1 MSTFPPFT
9 DALDGEEG
17 CLGVY
22 PLRAD
27 RVLLRPLDARHLQAL
42 APLADDAEVARF
54 TARLPHPYT
63 ADHARAFVEESH
75 ALAAQG
81 LSLTLAIERRGDFRL
96 LGVVSLDRDHD
107 DPALAEVGYWIGR
120 DFWGQGLASEA
131 VRALLTHAV
140 DDLGFTR
147 FTAGVAEGNAAS
159 RRVLEKVG
167 FGDARPGRCP
177 APARP
182 DGALD
187 ATFLSLTAEGFRAA
201 SARSILLVTAVALV
215 DPDNRVLLQKR
226 PEGKAL
232 AGLWE
237 FPGGKVDP
245 GESPERALI
254 RELHEELGIDVRD
267 SCLAPLTF
275 ASHATATFHLLM
287 PLYLCRQW
295 KGRVEAREGQELA
308 WVAPN
313 RLSAYP
319 MPPADIPLIPILRD
333 WLG

>member
-1 MSTFPPFT
+1 MTLFPPFT
-9 DALDGEEG
+9 DALEGEEG

-22 PLRAD
+22 PLRGD
-27 RVLLRPLDARHLQAL
+27 RVLLRPLDERHLA
-42 APLADDAEVARF
+42 AIGPLAGDAEVSRF

-63 ADHARAFVEESH
+63 DEHAAAFVAESR
-75 ALAAQG
+75 ALAEQG
-81 LSLTLAIERRGDFRL
+81 LSLTLAIERRGDARL
-96 LGVVSLDRDHD
+96 LGVISLDRERC
-107 DPALAEVGYWIGR
+107 DPSGAEVGYWLGR
-120 DFWGQGLASEA
+120 EFWGQGLATEA
-131 VRALLTHAV
+131 LRTLLAHAV

-147 FTAGVAEGNAAS
+147 FTAGVAVDNPAS

-167 FGDARPGRCP
+167 FGDARPGQCT

-182 DGALD
+182 EGTLE
-187 ATFLSLTAEGFRAA
+187 ATFLTLTAEGFRAA
-201 SARSILLVTAVALV
+201 SARPILLVTAVALV
-215 DPDNRVLLQKR
+215 DADNRVLLQKR

-275 ASHATATFHLLM
+275 ASHAYGSFHLLM

-295 KGRVEAREGQELA
+295 KGTLAPREGQEVA

-313 RLSAYP
+313 RLHTYP

-333 WLG
+333 WL

>member
-22 PLRAD
+22 PLRGD
-27 RVLLRPLDARHLQAL
+27 RILLRPLDERHLQAI
-42 APLADDAEVARF
+42 APLADDAEVSRH
-54 TARLPHPYT
+54 TARLPYPYT
-63 ADHARAFVEESH
+63 ADHAAAFVAESR
-75 ALAAQG
+75 ALAEQG
-81 LSLTLAIERRGDFRL
+81 LSLTLAIERRGDGRL
-96 LGVVSLDRDHD
+96 LGVIGLERDRD
-107 DPALAEVGYWIGR
+107 DPALAEVGYWLGR

-131 VRALLTHAV
+131 LRTVLAHAV

-147 FTAGVAEGNAAS
+147 FVAGVAVGNPAS

-167 FGDARPGRCP
+167 FGDPQPGSCT
-177 APARP
+177 APART
-182 DGALD
+182 GGVLD
-187 ATFLSLTAEGFRAA
+187 ATFVHMTAEGFRAA

-226 PEGKAL
+226 PEGKTL

-245 GESPERALI
+245 FESPERALI
-254 RELHEELGIDVRD
+254 RELREELGIDVRE
-267 SCLAPLTF
+267 SCLAPITF
-275 ASHATATFHLLM
+275 ASHAAAGFHLLM

-295 KGRVEAREGQELA
+295 KGRVDPREGQQIA

-313 RLSAYP
+313 RLSTYP